1 MEEIKMTV
9 SVEVTVKD
17 ERFYF
22 NILTNEGISLPMIRS
37 ILAGGLALS
46 IRGEKTPETQA
57 KAIKEVI
64 DYLESEFI
72 NPDSFHDNNIFKD

>member
-37 ILAGGLALS
+37 ILAGGVALS
-46 IRGEKTPETQA
+46 IRGEETHELQA
-57 KAIKEVI
+57 KAISEVI

-72 NPDSFHDNNIFKD
+72 NPDSFHDNNFFKD